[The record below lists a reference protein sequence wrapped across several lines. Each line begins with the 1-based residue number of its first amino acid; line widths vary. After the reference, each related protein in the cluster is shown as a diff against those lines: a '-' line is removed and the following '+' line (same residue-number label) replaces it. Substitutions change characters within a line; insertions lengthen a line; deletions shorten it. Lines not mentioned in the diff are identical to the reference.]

1 MYTNGTHRANSH
13 DELMGAHIKA
23 AQFVL
28 ESTGLPQDGLS
39 LLFPLDGHNGFVF
52 FLAYLSKTKV
62 RNEALYQVLTEQAQN
77 LVAGFSK
84 DANPQHRFEQ
94 FLGTLNDTL
103 AEQVRKGA
111 WNIPIQKFNAL
122 VGIAVEEQIYLSGTG
137 EMTALFLHRQPSD
150 RYQVLNLSRSI
161 QTEQTLPT
169 WEKPLAVVLDGDL
182 GEGDVFCISNKE
194 LQREIPA
201 DELNSLLTTI
211 PPTSAIEKIRQYFSV
226 KDSIF
231 LIVLK
236 VGEKIVAMK
245 EGYAK
250 PLSDLSIDTMID
262 TEEETA
268 TLLEDRKPN
277 VAKMAVWIFEK
288 LLQRKMAS
296 RLLRDLRENQP
307 NWKTLLHKAFQV
319 SKASLKTTKHLF
331 GKSTKLFGSLG
342 KKETRKKI
350 IEKVSDVS
358 EHLDTKS
365 SELKK
370 RITVV
375 PRSTKFLIAGTIA
388 AVTILYFS
396 ISWLATSQ
404 AQSKQLK
411 AYNEQLAAIED
422 ISERAAG
429 AVIYKDENQARSL
442 YANAI
447 SLVNALPTT
456 TPDQTSKK
464 ASLLSDI
471 DTAMNE
477 LRHMVTI
484 PNPAL
489 MGDLSSTTSGVNGV
503 ALARVNEQLYLFG
516 SDAHLYSLN
525 RDQKLFTKE
534 TTEPLGNSSAI
545 KAGSAENNLLYAL
558 QSNSVT
564 RFNSETKEQTILDLS
579 EPKDWTD
586 ILAYSNRLYLLE
598 PSSPGE
604 GQLYRYNR
612 SGDLFGAPSKWIEA
626 KSTDLNNAVSFSI
639 DGSVFVLKK
648 DGSIIRYMNGSEVGW
663 KPGVVDPPL
672 TDATDLWTD
681 ADSAYLYVLEPSTKR
696 LIIYKKETGE
706 FLVQYRSD
714 AFSNLTDFLVD
725 EKNYSIYL
733 LTGPK
738 LYSIAASHLK

>member
-1 MYTNGTHRANSH
+1 MYTNGTHRANSE
-13 DELMGAHIKA
+13 DEPMGAHIKA
-23 AQFVL
+23 AQLVPD
-28 ESTGLPQDGLS
+28 STGLPQDGLS
-39 LLFPLDGHNGFVF
+39 LLFPLEGRNGYVF
-52 FLAYLSKTKV
+52 FLAYLTKTKV
-62 RNEALYQVLTEQAQN
+62 RNEALYRILTQQVEN
-77 LVAGFSK
+77 LVAGFNK

-94 FLGTLNDTL
+94 FLGSLNDAL
-103 AEQVRKGA
+103 AENVRRGA
-111 WNIPIQKFNAL
+111 WNIPIGKFNAL

-150 RYQVLNLSRSI
+150 RYQILNLSRSI

-182 GEGDVFCISNKE
+182 GEGDVFCLSNKE

-211 PPTSAIEKIRQYFSV
+211 PPTSAIEKIRHYFSL
-226 KDSIF
+226 KDQVF

-236 VGEKIVAMK
+236 VGEKLVQMK

-277 VAKMAVWIFEK
+277 PAKIAVWIFEK

-296 RLLRDLRENQP
+296 RLLKDLRENQP
-307 NWKTLLHKAFQV
+307 NWKTLLFKLIQT
-319 SKASLKTTKHLF
+319 SKATVKTAKHLL
-331 GKSTKLFGSLG
+331 GKSTKLLSHLG

-350 IEKVSDVS
+350 IETVSDAS
-358 EHLDTKS
+358 EHLDTKTA
-365 SELKK
+365 ELKK
-370 RITVV
+370 RITGV
-375 PRSTKFLIAGTIA
+375 PRSTKFLIAGTVL
-388 AVTILYFS
+388 AVIILWVS
-396 ISWLATSQ
+396 VSWLSKSQ

-422 ISERAAG
+422 VSERAAG

-442 YANAI
+442 YATAI
-447 SLVNALPTT
+447 NLVNALPTST
-456 TPDQTSKK
+456 SEQTGKK
-464 ASLLSDI
+464 ASLLSEI

-489 MGDLSSTTSGVNGV
+489 IGDLTSTTSGVSGV
-503 ALARVNEQLYLFG
+503 ALTSTNDQFYLFG
-516 SDAHLYSLN
+516 SDAHLYHLD
-525 RDQKLFTKE
+525 RDQKQFIKE
-534 TTEPLGNSSAI
+534 TTEPLGENTTILAASSE
-545 KAGSAENNLLYAL
+545 KNLLYAL
-558 QSNSVT
+558 QEKSVAQFDT
-564 RFNSETKEQTILDLS
+564 TTKNQTTITLTGANGWSDL
-579 EPKDWTD
+579 
-586 ILAYSNRLYLLE
+586 LAYSNRLYVLE
-598 PSSPGE
+598 PSHPGE

-612 SGDLFGAPSKWIEA
+612 SGDTFGAPSKWIEA
-626 KSTDLNNAVSFSI
+626 KSTDLSHAVSFAI
-639 DGSVFVLKK
+639 DGSVFILKQ
-648 DGSIIRYMNGSEVGW
+648 DGSIIKYVSGSEVGW

-672 TDATDLWTD
+672 TQATDLWTD
-681 ADSAYLYVLEPSTKR
+681 AESAYLYVLEPSTKR
-696 LIIYKKETGE
+696 LIVYKKDTGE

-714 AFSNLTDFLVD
+714 AFASLTDMLVD
-725 EKNYSIYL
+725 ENNYTIYL
-733 LTGPK
+733 LSGSK

>member
-1 MYTNGTHRANSH
+1 MYTNGTHRANSE
-13 DELMGAHIKA
+13 DDLMGAYLKA
-23 AQFVL
+23 AQLVP
-28 ESTGLPQDGLS
+28 ERTGLPQDGLS
-39 LLFPLDGHNGFVF
+39 LLFPLEGRNGYVF
-52 FLAYLSKTKV
+52 FLAYLTKTKV
-62 RNEALYQVLTEQAQN
+62 RNEALYQVLTEQVQN

-94 FLGTLNDTL
+94 FLGSLNDAL
-103 AEQVRKGA
+103 AENVRKGA
-111 WNIPIQKFNAL
+111 WNIPIGKFNAL

-150 RYQVLNLSRSI
+150 RYQILNLSRSI

-182 GEGDVFCISNKE
+182 GEGDVFCLSNKE

-211 PPTSAIEKIRQYFSV
+211 PPNSAIEKIRQYYSL
-226 KDSIF
+226 KDQVF
-231 LIVLK
+231 VIVLK
-236 VGEKIVAMK
+236 VGEKLVQMK

-277 VAKMAVWIFEK
+277 PAKIAVWIFEK

-296 RLLRDLRENQP
+296 RLLKDLRENQP
-307 NWKTLLHKAFQV
+307 NWKTLLFKLGQS
-319 SKASLKTTKHLF
+319 SKATFKTTKHLV

-350 IEKVSDVS
+350 VETVSDVS
-358 EHLDTKS
+358 EHLDNKT

-375 PRSTKFLIAGTIA
+375 PRSTKFLIAGTLL
-388 AVTILYFS
+388 AVVLLWVS
-396 ISWLATSQ
+396 VSWLSKSQ
-404 AQSKQLK
+404 AESKLLK

-422 ISERAAG
+422 MSERAAG

-447 SLVNALPTT
+447 NLVNALPTA
-456 TPDQTSKK
+456 TPEQTGKK
-464 ASLLSDI
+464 ATLLAEI

-489 MGDLSSTTSGVNGV
+489 VGDLSSTTSEVYGV
-503 ALARVNEQLYLFG
+503 ALTKTTDQFYLFG

-525 RDQKLFTKE
+525 RDQKQFVKE
-534 TTEPLGNSSAI
+534 TAEPLGENSPILAAS
-545 KAGSAENNLLYAL
+545 SENTLLYAL
-558 QSNSVT
+558 QQTGVA
-564 RFNSETKEQTILDLS
+564 RFDTVSKTASTLTLTGATGWSDL
-579 EPKDWTD
+579 
-586 ILAYSNRLYLLE
+586 LAYSNRLYVLE
-598 PSSPGE
+598 PSNPGE

-612 SGDLFGAPSKWIEA
+612 SGDAFTAPSKWIEA
-626 KSTDLNNAVSFSI
+626 KSTELNGAVSFAI
-639 DGSVFVLKK
+639 DGSVFILKQ
-648 DGSIIRYMNGSEVGW
+648 DGSIIKYVSGSEVGW

-672 TDATDLWTD
+672 TQATDLWTD
-681 ADSAYLYVLEPSTKR
+681 ADSAYLYVLEPVTKR
-696 LIIYKKETGE
+696 LIVYKKDTGE

-714 AFSNLTDFLVD
+714 AFTSLTDFLVD
-725 EKNYSIYL
+725 EENYTIYL
-733 LTGPK
+733 LSGSK